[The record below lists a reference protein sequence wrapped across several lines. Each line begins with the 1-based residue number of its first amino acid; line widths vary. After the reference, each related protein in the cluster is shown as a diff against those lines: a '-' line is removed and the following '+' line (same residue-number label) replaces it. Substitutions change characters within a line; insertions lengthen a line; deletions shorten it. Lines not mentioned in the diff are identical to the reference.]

1 MGSRNPITSRES
13 GSRRLHIS
21 WTHGEARD
29 TYPCPPW
36 WWTARD
42 GRRYVPT
49 APRNCSHAVQATT
62 SSRISEQASEHIP
75 ISTAQLPPAR
85 SPLKGGAGG
94 SRAGVE
100 ATGQRTGESTRDEN
114 SRANDGNRYQDVKL
128 KTEQASDYHAMVP
141 KSHGEIPKSCTKS
154 LPATPIVTAPTIRA

>member
-42 GRRYVPT
+42 GRRYTRRKKVCPYSTPELQPCSPSDHLQPNLRTGIRAHPNLHRPT
-49 APRNCSHAVQATT
+49 PPR
-62 SSRISEQASEHIP
+62 P
-75 ISTAQLPPAR
+75 LPPER
-85 SPLKGGAGG
+85 GGG
-94 SRAGVE
+94 
-100 ATGQRTGESTRDEN
+100 GESGWGGGYWAAHRRIN
-114 SRANDGNRYQDVKL
+114 PG
-128 KTEQASDYHAMVP
+128 
-141 KSHGEIPKSCTKS
+141 
-154 LPATPIVTAPTIRA
+154 

>member
-1 MGSRNPITSRES
+1 MQEGMPLQGPGTATMQPHRPPPAES
-13 GSRRLHIS
+13 QNG
-21 WTHGEARD
+21 
-29 TYPCPPW
+29 
-36 WWTARD
+36 
-42 GRRYVPT
+42 V
-49 APRNCSHAVQATT
+49 
-62 SSRISEQASEHIP
+62 SEHIP

-154 LPATPIVTAPTIRA
+154 LPATPIVTAPTKRA